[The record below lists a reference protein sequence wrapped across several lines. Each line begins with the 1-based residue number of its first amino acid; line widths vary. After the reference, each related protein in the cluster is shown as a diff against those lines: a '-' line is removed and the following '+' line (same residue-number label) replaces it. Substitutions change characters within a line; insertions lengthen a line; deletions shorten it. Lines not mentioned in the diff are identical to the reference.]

1 MLNLNNNNN
10 SKLPMI
16 TAAKK
21 KNQINDSGH
30 YVNISDEN
38 Y

>member
-10 SKLPMI
+10 SKLSMI
-16 TAAKK
+16 TEAK

>member
-21 KNQINDSGH
+21 KIKSM
-30 YVNISDEN
+30 ILATM
-38 Y
+38 